1 MAVVPKQRDPNAR
14 YDPNKELTAE
24 QLHRFGKVANKAQA
38 RRDEMAQRRTLSSAA
53 RAAKDAAMKPIVVPK
68 KDKPNSARYAAWML
82 VVMAFCLWLMFM
94 SR

>member
-14 YDPNKELTAE
+14 YDPNQELTAE

-38 RRDEMAQRRTLSSAA
+38 RRDQMAQRRTLSTAA
-53 RAAKDAAMKPIVVPK
+53 KAAKDTAMKPIVVPK

-94 SR
+94 TR

>member
-38 RRDEMAQRRTLSSAA
+38 RRDEIAQRRTLSTAA